1 MIGTI
6 IIFAIIGL
14 AGAGIVYYFSGSFIG
29 FYVVGGYFAVMIL
42 YNLVDELKNYHP
54 RLWRILCTILA
65 IVGAIISLSTG
76 YKYVVLFVS
85 MGIGFMDG
93 YTLIGDSDTE
103 WYDTYWFEIDEWLYK
118 FTDEHRNAFLIAI
131 TIVLFIIIHSI
142 FALPYIFSELAFLA
156 FLPAVFYIFK
166 FIMALKRDEY

>member
-1 MIGTI
+1 MIGSI

-14 AGAGIVYYFSGSFIG
+14 AGAGLVYYLSGSFVG
-29 FYVVGGYFAVMIL
+29 FYVVAGFFGIMLL
-42 YNLVDELKNYHP
+42 YNIVDNLKNYHP
-54 RLWRILCTILA
+54 RLWRIFCAILA
-65 IVGAIISLSTG
+65 IIGAIIAISTG

-103 WYDTYWFEIDEWLYK
+103 WYDTYWFEIDEWIYK
-118 FTDEHRNAFLIAI
+118 FTDEHRTFVLVIIAI
-131 TIVLFIIIHSI
+131 ILLVAIHSI
-142 FALPYIFSELAFLA
+142 FALPYVLSEWKFLA

-166 FIMALKRDEY
+166 FIVSLKRDEY